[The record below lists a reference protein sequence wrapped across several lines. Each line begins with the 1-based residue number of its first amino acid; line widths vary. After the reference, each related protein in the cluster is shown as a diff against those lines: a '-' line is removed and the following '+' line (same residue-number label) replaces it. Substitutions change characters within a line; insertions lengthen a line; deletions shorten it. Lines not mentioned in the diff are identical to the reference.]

1 MNGMEFENTFSVEAP
16 IEEVWKLLLDV
27 ERIAP
32 CMPGAQVLER
42 AADDAYKVAI
52 KVKLGPMT
60 MNYKGDVEII
70 DKDPATHAATMKAR
84 AREARGQGTAQANMR
99 MSLQGE
105 NGTTHA
111 SIITDLQM
119 SGRAAAMGRG
129 VVRDV
134 AASLTDT
141 FARNLAEMVR
151 AGGAPAAGPA
161 TAQPPAPE
169 APPAAAPPLGP
180 EAQQAPPP
188 PHHLKDDAL
197 RAEKVVAAVVAGR
210 LRDPRTVGGLMI
222 LMLIVGYL
230 LGRRGR

>member
-1 MNGMEFENTFSVEAP
+1 MNDMEFENTFSVEAP

-105 NGTTHA
+105 NGKTRA
-111 SIITDLQM
+111 SIVTDLQM

-129 VVRDV
+129 LVRDV

-141 FARNLAEMVR
+141 FARNLAEMVQS
-151 AGGAPAAGPA
+151 GGTAAP
-161 TAQPPAPE
+161 PPAPE
-169 APPAAAPPLGP
+169 APPAAPEAPPPGP
-180 EAQQAPPP
+180 EAQQPTPPP
-188 PHHLKDDAL
+188 RPAEAEAL
-197 RAEKVVAAVVAGR
+197 RADRVAAAVLAGR